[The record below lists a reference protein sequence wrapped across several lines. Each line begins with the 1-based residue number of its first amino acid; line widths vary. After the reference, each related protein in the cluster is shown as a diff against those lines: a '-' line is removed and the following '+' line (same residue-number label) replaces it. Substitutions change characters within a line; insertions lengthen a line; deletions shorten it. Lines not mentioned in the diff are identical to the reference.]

1 MREIASELREWIA
14 EGRRFAVA
22 SVVATGGS
30 APRPVG
36 AALAVSAEG
45 TVVGSVSGGCV
56 EGAVYELCLQA
67 IEELKPARQAF
78 GYSDDEAYAVG
89 LTCGGTIEVLV
100 WPYIPARPG
109 SPAAEELS
117 TLDDHLR
124 SLLSGE
130 PTTLVRTL
138 DGTPRTMAVWPDR
151 ARGKLWDPR
160 PESLLEAFAGSGR
173 VLASPGMLAGP
184 SGELL
189 MRGVPAA
196 AQAGLEAPGDSR
208 YALTPDASGQA
219 SPGVGN
225 EAPVQEV
232 PAGAGGGPVSAGS
245 GNEATVREMSGGAG
259 DSPTPDASGEA
270 SPGVGSDALVQ
281 EVPAGAGGS
290 LGPHASGEA
299 PTGWGVS
306 GGVGGAS
313 VSVGS
318 GGWEVGGAS
327 VAVGDEVVV
336 REVRG
341 MLGAGVREICRDGA
355 RVEVFVEAHVPPP
368 RMIVFG
374 AIDFAAALTGIGR
387 FLGYH
392 VTVCDAR
399 PVFATRRRFPDAHEV
414 VVDWPHRY
422 LARTE
427 VDPRTVIAVLTHD
440 PKFDVP
446 VLEVALRLDVAYVGA
461 MGSRRTHDDRLHRLR
476 EAGLTDRE
484 LARLRSPIGLDLGA
498 RTPEE
503 TALSIAAE
511 FIALQR
517 GGSTQPLTT
526 TTGPIHH
533 AA

>member
-67 IEELKPARQAF
+67 IEDLKPARQVF

-100 WPYIPARPG
+100 WPYIPARAG
-109 SPAAEELS
+109 SPAAEELA

-151 ARGKLWDPR
+151 TRGTLWDPR
-160 PESLLEAFAGSGR
+160 PESLIEVFAESGR
-173 VLASPGMLAGP
+173 PLGMLTGP
-184 SGELL
+184 PGEPLTQGT
-189 MRGVPAA
+189 RAE
-196 AQAGLEAPGDSR
+196 LEPPGDSGT
-208 YALTPDASGQA
+208 APDASEEVPTGVGNPAVVPGISGGAGDA
-219 SPGVGN
+219 SAAAGSRDEAPVREVSGGVEGASVPVGSGAVRRGVSGDSGGALAPGVSGEASTGVGN

-232 PAGAGGGPVSAGS
+232 
-245 GNEATVREMSGGAG
+245 
-259 DSPTPDASGEA
+259 
-270 SPGVGSDALVQ
+270 
-281 EVPAGAGGS
+281 
-290 LGPHASGEA
+290 
-299 PTGWGVS
+299 S

-313 VSVGS
+313 
-318 GGWEVGGAS
+318 A
-327 VAVGDEVVV
+327 VAGVGDEVVV

-341 MLGAGVREICRDGA
+341 MVGAGVREICREGV

-517 GGSTQPLTT
+517 GGTTQPLTT